1 MRAGLVWKGQS
12 DFAALAAIWGNFMS
26 GPIVENVT
34 LDELKKG
41 LADGSMILVD
51 VREANEYEAGHIPGA
66 IFQPLSTFDPAALPN
81 EPGKRVV
88 LSCRSGRRTLLALE
102 QAQNAG
108 RSDITT
114 HFGGGM
120 LAWDAAG
127 EPVEM

>member
-1 MRAGLVWKGQS
+1 
-12 DFAALAAIWGNFMS
+12 MS
-26 GPIVENVT
+26 GPIVENVS

-51 VREANEYEAGHIPGA
+51 VREANEYQAGHIPGA
-66 IFQPLSTFDPAALPN
+66 ILQPLSTFNPAALPN

-108 RSDITT
+108 RTDITT

-127 EPVEM
+127 EPVES